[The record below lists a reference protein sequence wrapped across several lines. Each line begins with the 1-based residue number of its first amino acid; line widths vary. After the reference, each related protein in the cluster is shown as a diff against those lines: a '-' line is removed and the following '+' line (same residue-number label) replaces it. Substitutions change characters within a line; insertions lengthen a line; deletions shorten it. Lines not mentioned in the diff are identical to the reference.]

1 LFNQP
6 AHVGE
11 KELAVK
17 NVLAGQRARGAGP
30 ALAKLR
36 ELGDLYWSSC
46 PDTELVSELARKGVK
61 LVVDLTEGECW
72 YELPPGVEKLEYP
85 IPDFSYKA
93 FEGVLADVVLPA
105 LERLRRGEGVLIH
118 CRGGIGRSGVTVGM
132 LLALRDDLVEKGLLQ
147 RLRRLG
153 YVGETASQNL
163 ALRWF
168 LRARRLV
175 EVKWIAAMV
184 KRMKG
189 LGRPPCSYWEL
200 YGDHAS
206 TIAGI
211 ALDALEAVT
220 DRFGLSA
227 MELRSAYAAGLLHDA
242 GRVLGPA
249 SSHHELGAELA
260 KGLEEVKSC
269 CDPELVAKAIFHHRR
284 GTDLL
289 GDEELR
295 EMGLGAQLVA
305 AAVRLGDAFNSA
317 YEGEG
322 CYAGAELRSS
332 ELVLLL
338 TGYQLGCVDLER
350 LRGKAEAF
358 GKLAGLEVR
367 AELL

>member
-1 LFNQP
+1 
-6 AHVGE
+6 
-11 KELAVK
+11 
-17 NVLAGQRARGAGP
+17 
-30 ALAKLR
+30 
-36 ELGDLYWSSC
+36 LGDLYWSSC
-46 PDTELVSELARKGVK
+46 PDTELVSELARRGVR
-61 LVVDLTEGECW
+61 LVVDLTEGECF

-132 LLALRDDLVEKGLLQ
+132 LLALRDGLAGEELLQ

-168 LRARRLV
+168 LRAKGLV
-175 EVKWIAAMV
+175 DVGWIAAVV
-184 KRMKG
+184 KRLKG
-189 LGRPPCSYWEL
+189 LGRPPYGYWGFH
-200 YGDHAS
+200 GDHAS
-206 TIAGI
+206 TVAGV
-211 ALDALEAVT
+211 ALDTLEAVA
-220 DRFGLSA
+220 DRFGLGA
-227 MELRSAYAAGLLHDA
+227 RELRSAYAAGLLHDA

-249 SSHHELGAELA
+249 SAHHELGAELA

-269 CDPELVAKAIFHHRR
+269 CDPQFVAKAILHHER

-289 GDEELR
+289 GDKELR

-322 CYAGAELRSS
+322 CYAGAELRGS

-338 TGYQLGCVDLER
+338 TGYQLGCVNLEV
-350 LRGKAEAF
+350 LRERAEAF
-358 GKLAGLEVR
+358 SKLAGLGVR